1 MFSCEI
7 YEIFKN
13 TYFEEQLRT
22 TTSVSCWTKEM
33 KIIITYAYL
42 LKIYSNG
49 KFSYF
54 SDKTSRKYKVYFQR
68 GFDKEVKTYFKT
80 F

>member
-1 MFSCEI
+1 
-7 YEIFKN
+7 
-13 TYFEEQLRT
+13 
-22 TTSVSCWTKEM
+22 M

-54 SDKTSRKYKVYFQR
+54 SDKTSPKYKVYFQR
-68 GFDKEVKTYFKT
+68 SFDKEVKTYFKK